1 MSTKNID
8 DLTIDEIKEQ
18 MALFT
23 RLYYKKKK
31 VEDPEF
37 LERRRALD
45 RQRYHRKKEE
55 EGTVHQPPKNDYN
68 RKCKGNNLILVSTPE
83 K

>member
-1 MSTKNID
+1 MSTKHID
-8 DLTIDEIKEQ
+8 DLTTDEIKEQ

-23 RLYYKKKK
+23 RLYYKNKKA
-31 VEDPEF
+31 EDPEF
-37 LERRRALD
+37 LERKRALD

-55 EGTVHQPPKNDYN
+55 QGTVNQLPKNDYN
-68 RKCKGNNLILVSTPE
+68 RKYKGNNLMLVSAPE

>member
-23 RLYYKKKK
+23 RLYYKKK
-31 VEDPEF
+31 
-37 LERRRALD
+37 R
-45 RQRYHRKKEE
+45 
-55 EGTVHQPPKNDYN
+55 
-68 RKCKGNNLILVSTPE
+68 
-83 K
+83 

>member
-23 RLYYKKKK
+23 RLEKGHLTDKGIIEK
-31 VEDPEF
+31 
-37 LERRRALD
+37 
-45 RQRYHRKKEE
+45 RKRKE
-55 EGTVHQPPKNDYN
+55 Q
-68 RKCKGNNLILVSTPE
+68 
-83 K
+83 

>member
-1 MSTKNID
+1 MSAENIE

-31 VEDPEF
+31 AEDPEF
-37 LERRRALD
+37 LERKRALD
-45 RQRYHRKKEE
+45 RQRYHRKKEA
-55 EGTVHQPPKNDYN
+55 EGTANQPPKNDYN
-68 RKCKGNNLILVSTPE
+68 RKYKCNNLILVSSPA

>member
-1 MSTKNID
+1 MSTKHID

-31 VEDPEF
+31 VEDPEI
-37 LERRRALD
+37 LERSPFFWDGCYYQSVR
-45 RQRYHRKKEE
+45 HRFFK
-55 EGTVHQPPKNDYN
+55 HFI
-68 RKCKGNNLILVSTPE
+68 KGFPSSQSIIFSITHY
-83 K
+83 

>member
-31 VEDPEF
+31 AEDPEF
-37 LERRRALD
+37 LERKRALD

-55 EGTVHQPPKNDYN
+55 EGTVNQPPKNDYN
-68 RKCKGNNLILVSTPE
+68 RKYKGNNLILVSTPE